1 MAAPAPQGPLRRRR
15 RRVSLAVLG
24 KRAVE
29 VFRAEEEA
37 GVAREVADRAAAVGG
52 SQRSAPRRAGVL
64 EEAEGAACGS
74 RTRERAARLGA
85 AAARLGA
92 EEEEASARLRHA
104 VAARRAVVAAAAA
117 LAHRAGQRRA
127 AVRRVARLRL

>member
-52 SQRSAPRRAGVL
+52 IRL
-64 EEAEGAACGS
+64 EEALSREPAEVVEESREENARRRAEMVVLVEAEAEAALGQ
-74 RTRERAARLGA
+74 RTRAP
-85 AAARLGA
+85 
-92 EEEEASARLRHA
+92 
-104 VAARRAVVAAAAA
+104 VAPRAAAAA
-117 LAHRAGQRRA
+117 CAFQSSGPTPSTRRRPHYG
-127 AVRRVARLRL
+127 V

>member
-1 MAAPAPQGPLRRRR
+1 M
-15 RRVSLAVLG
+15 
-24 KRAVE
+24 E

-74 RTRERAARLGA
+74 RTRERAARLGEEAVLRAVAVACVKSKFQTKVLPHCLIFTRAAAVDPGQRTRAQEARPAEEEA
-85 AAARLGA
+85 AAAQ
-92 EEEEASARLRHA
+92 
-104 VAARRAVVAAAAA
+104 RRRVD
-117 LAHRAGQRRA
+117 RERRA
-127 AVRRVARLRL
+127 AAGPAVRPRL